1 MGNKLAN
8 KKIQQTTLLAE
19 KLSSWS
25 RARGLTSDPYLSLLI
40 SSLLERRNLHVL
52 AELDPMRYLPNLEP
66 NMNSKKERL
75 LRIVTVIRNVLVFA
89 PVALTWA
96 AVNVATR
103 AFSKYISENSF
114 SVTNFLDFWQNGY
127 GYLADHWKIASV
139 ALLDFAIIM
148 VVIVLTVYISLLS
161 QKVQTLYLAS
171 IKKAEDERASL
182 ALEIM
187 LVLHDKK
194 KITNV
199 TMNQAL
205 AGSVARLVSATNNLE
220 VAAKNIAKVSR
231 GK

>member
-1 MGNKLAN
+1 MAN
-8 KKIQQTTLLAE
+8 KKIQEMTLLAE
-19 KLSSWS
+19 KLTSWS
-25 RARGLTSDPYLSLLI
+25 RVRGLSSDPYLSLLI
-40 SSLLERRNLHVL
+40 SSLQERKNLHVL
-52 AELDPMRYLPNLEP
+52 ADLDPMRYLPNLEP
-66 NMNSKKERL
+66 NMNSQRERL
-75 LRIVTVIRNVLVFA
+75 LRIITVIRNVLVFA

-96 AVNVATR
+96 AVNVATT
-103 AFSKYISENSF
+103 AFSKYIAENSF

-139 ALLDFAIIM
+139 ALLDFVIIM
-148 VVIVLTVYISLLS
+148 VVIILTVYISLLS
-161 QKVQTLYLAS
+161 QRIQTQYLAD
-171 IKKAEDERASL
+171 IKKAEDERAAL

-205 AGSVARLVSATNNLE
+205 AGSIARLVSATNNLD
-220 VAAKNIAKVSR
+220 VAAKNIAKASR